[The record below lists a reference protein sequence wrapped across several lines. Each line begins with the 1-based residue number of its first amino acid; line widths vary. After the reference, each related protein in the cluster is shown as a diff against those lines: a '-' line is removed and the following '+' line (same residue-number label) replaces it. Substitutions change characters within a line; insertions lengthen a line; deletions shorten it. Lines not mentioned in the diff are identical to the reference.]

1 MLRVE
6 TRDKAMSKRA
16 WVIAG
21 TALLFGPSIAVAKDK
36 LEPRMQA
43 MLACEAVS
51 SNDARLQ
58 CYDQAMSAF
67 RQAMARGSVVVKEKD
82 APTSLGGVIKA
93 SGQSGSNRYWVEFE
107 NGDRWALTPTKSRR
121 GPPAPGSTAKLSRT
135 LMGNYYFSGPNWP
148 QTEARFLGHGS

>member
-1 MLRVE
+1 
-6 TRDKAMSKRA
+6 MSMRA

-21 TALLFGPSIAVAKDK
+21 AALIFLPSIAAAKDK

-51 SNDARLQ
+51 SNEARLQ

-67 RQAMARGSVVVKEKD
+67 KQAMAQGSVVVKEKD
-82 APTSLGGVIKA
+82 APMTLGGVIKA

-107 NGDRWALTPTKSRR
+107 NGDRWALMPTKSRR
-121 GPPAPGSTAKLSRT
+121 GPPVPGTTAKLSRT

>member
-1 MLRVE
+1 
-6 TRDKAMSKRA
+6 MSMRA

-21 TALLFGPSIAVAKDK
+21 VPLLCVPSIAVAKDK
-36 LEPRMQA
+36 LEPRVQA

-51 SNDARLQ
+51 SNEARLQ

-67 RQAMARGSVVVKEKD
+67 KQAMAQGSVVVKEKD
-82 APTSLGGVIKA
+82 APITLGGVIKA

-107 NGDRWALTPTKSRR
+107 NGDRWALMPTKSRR

-148 QTEARFLGHGS
+148 QTEAKFLGHGS